1 MAPKRPLDASAEQSG
16 RNKKRQKINHARQIQ
31 TGPSVASAAPPG
43 SRFASASQLIL
54 TVCHP
59 VLKQLPL
66 ALDVAKFTE
75 VITVFGISTRDSCC
89 PQARAFEINAMQKTM
104 QSVK

>member
-1 MAPKRPLDASAEQSG
+1 M
-16 RNKKRQKINHARQIQ
+16 
-31 TGPSVASAAPPG
+31 PS
-43 SRFASASQLIL
+43 
-54 TVCHP
+54 

-66 ALDVAKFTE
+66 ALEVAKFTE
-75 VITVFGISTRDSCC
+75 VIIVFGISTRDSCG

>member
-1 MAPKRPLDASAEQSG
+1 MPGKFRQDPQSRPLLSLVRILPS
-16 RNKKRQKINHARQIQ
+16 RRQI
-31 TGPSVASAAPPG
+31 V
-43 SRFASASQLIL
+43 LN
-54 TVCHP
+54 VWHP

-75 VITVFGISTRDSCC
+75 VTTVFGISPRDSCR